1 MKGVDMDAVKHEE
14 LKAKLRDAVK
24 DHQREGLNMVGN
36 VDQLVHRLAH
46 AVEEWLEGHSVAEK
60 KSA

>member
-1 MKGVDMDAVKHEE
+1 MDAVNHEE
-14 LKAKLRDAVK
+14 LKAKLKDAVK

-36 VDQLVHRLAH
+36 VDQLVQRLVH
-46 AVEEWLEGHSVAEK
+46 AVEEWLESEHSAAK

>member
-1 MKGVDMDAVKHEE
+1 MDAVKHEE

-24 DHQREGLNMVGN
+24 DHQREGLNIVGN
-36 VDQLVHRLAH
+36 VDQLVHRLVR
-46 AVEEWLEGHSVAEK
+46 AVEEWLENEPVAGK